1 MTKTMNFT
9 SALAALV
16 LFSGAALAQTAA
28 PATPTTPPKAPPAAT
43 APAAPAAPK
52 AAAPAAAP
60 APAVVAPAATA
71 PKAAPAPA
79 ATAAQTVN
87 LNTATES
94 DLDKLPQ
101 VGPARAKAIIDARTK
116 GGKFKNW
123 DDFVARNVVPKNAED
138 AIKTLV
144 KF

>member
-1 MTKTMNFT
+1 MTNTMNFT

-43 APAAPAAPK
+43 APAAPAAAPAAPK
-52 AAAPAAAP
+52 AAAPAVA
-60 APAVVAPAATA
+60 APAATA
-71 PKAAPAPA
+71 PKATPAPA

-87 LNTATES
+87 LNTATEA

-123 DDFVARNVVPKNAED
+123 DDFVARNVIPKNAED

>member
-1 MTKTMNFT
+1 MTKTVKFT
-9 SALAALV
+9 TSLVALMMLG
-16 LFSGAALAQTAA
+16 GAALAQTAA
-28 PATPTTPPKAPPAAT
+28 PATPTTPPKVV
-43 APAAPAAPK
+43 APAVMPPSTN
-52 AAAPAAAP
+52 
-60 APAVVAPAATA
+60 APAVVAPATTA
-71 PKAAPAPA
+71 PKPVAPAPA
-79 ATAAQTVN
+79 VQSVN
-87 LNTATES
+87 LNTAAEA

-101 VGPARAKAIIDARTK
+101 VGPARAKAIVEARTK